1 MTRAESAGPAG
12 NFNIVHSDLVLY
24 RGYMERKGKGKE
36 KIKNKKY
43 KRKIYLPES
52 ELQSSLG
59 RLSEEMTG
67 GGERSLRVKGP
78 ACCPAGRSV
87 LVAGVFGV

>member
-1 MTRAESAGPAG
+1 
-12 NFNIVHSDLVLY
+12 
-24 RGYMERKGKGKE
+24 MERKGKGKE
-36 KIKNKKY
+36 KIKKNKNIKER
-43 KRKIYLPES
+43 KKKIYLPES

-67 GGERSLRVKGP
+67 GGERSLRVEGP